1 MSDLAFTASC
11 AECYRKNQRIAAL
24 EKLCQQQH
32 EALDRMDTEMIYI
45 HEIAADDR
53 SYSPEKKHLFASDEG
68 RACLAQSKE
77 ALTAYAALFPK
88 TGGAK

>member
-11 AECYRKNQRIAAL
+11 AECYRKNQRIVAL

-32 EALDRMDTEMIYI
+32 EAVKRWRVHSIWIPAIGYSMGQEADKI
-45 HEIAADDR
+45 IAAYD
-53 SYSPEKKHLFASDEG
+53 
-68 RACLAQSKE
+68 
-77 ALTAYAALFPK
+77 ALFPK